1 MALSIE
7 TTRMILYVE
16 HHRVNDAYHK
26 YVEAQQ
32 KNSSVDVHSA
42 KIEWVEAKDVWY
54 ELLFTLT
61 DLMDISERNQ
71 IQSEFIGNPSL
82 S

>member
-1 MALSIE
+1 MAHSLDSA
-7 TTRMILYVE
+7 RMILHVE
-16 HHRVNDAYHK
+16 HHRVNDAYLK

-32 KNSSVDVHSA
+32 KDSSIDVHSA
-42 KIEWVEAKDVWY
+42 KIEWVEAKDAWY

-61 DLMDISERNQ
+61 DGMCISERNQ
-71 IQSEFIGNPSL
+71 VRAEFLSNPSL